1 MELFTWARLQ
11 WDRALALLLG
21 AAGAVCLVVG
31 WIGVSGTPYIA
42 KQVPFLVS
50 GGLGGLALLIAAA
63 TLWLSADMNDEW
75 RVLDRLEQEAREQSR
90 ERVGADEGELALL
103 RERVQAL
110 EVLLAQGG
118 APARPVREQNGRAA
132 RRPRS
137 SAATGL
143 G

>member
-11 WDRALALLLG
+11 WDRVLALLAG

-31 WIGVSGTPYIA
+31 WIGASGTPYIA
-42 KQVPFLVS
+42 KQVPYVVS

-75 RVLDRLEQEAREQSR
+75 RVLDRIELDAREQHDAES
-90 ERVGADEGELALL
+90 AELAQL

-110 EVLLAQGG
+110 ELLVAQSGG
-118 APARPVREQNGRAA
+118 PSKVVREQNGHATRRTRAG
-132 RRPRS
+132 S
-137 SAATGL
+137 VG
-143 G
+143 

>member
-11 WDRALALLLG
+11 WDRALALLAG
-21 AAGAVCLVVG
+21 VAGAVCLVVG

-50 GGLGGLALLIAAA
+50 GGLGGLALLIAGA

-75 RVLDRLEQEAREQSR
+75 RVLDRLEQEARDQ
-90 ERVGADEGELALL
+90 VGADDGELGLL
-103 RERVQAL
+103 RERVLAL